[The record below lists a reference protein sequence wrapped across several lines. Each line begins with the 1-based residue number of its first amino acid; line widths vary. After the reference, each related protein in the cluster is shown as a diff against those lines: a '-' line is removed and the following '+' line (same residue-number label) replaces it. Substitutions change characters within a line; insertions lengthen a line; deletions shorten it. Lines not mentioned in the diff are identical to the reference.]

1 MEKIILT
8 GIFVLLAV
16 SFAWGGVSLYRGA
29 KLRGER
35 AGCACLLC
43 FLASF
48 VCGIFAFQQLPVETM
63 SAFVAALGGF
73 AFWRDY
79 RFFKR
84 AIIVCGVV
92 RKFVPRRV
100 YRYLGTRAVVYLPV
114 VRFEFDGQVRQVTG
128 TVYSR
133 FKPKIGKPM
142 KVGVNPQNIEDARVY
157 QKSNLILTGTIAILG
172 TIFLI
177 RMVYSR
183 LAGI

>member
-8 GIFVLLAV
+8 GFFIFLAV
-16 SFAWGGVSLYRGA
+16 LFAWSGVWLLHWGDPPGKYAVYGGV
-29 KLRGER
+29 
-35 AGCACLLC
+35 C

-48 VCGIFAFQQLPVETM
+48 ACGILAFQQLPVETM
-63 SAFVAALGGF
+63 GAFVAALGGF
-73 AFWRDY
+73 SFWRDY

-84 AIIVCGVV
+84 AIIVPGVV

-100 YRYLGTRAVVYLPV
+100 YGYLGARAVLYLPV

-142 KVGVNPQNIEDARVY
+142 KVGVNPQNIKDVRIY
-157 QKSNLILTGTIAILG
+157 KKSNLILTGTIAVLG
-172 TIFLI
+172 TIVLI
-177 RMVYSR
+177 RMVYSHM
-183 LAGI
+183 AGM